1 MGGSAGVMKRH
12 EPTDPLPSRAGSEVA
27 SCSVKM
33 ISDSIYGTESSEE
46 GRAWRV
52 GEGGRFVGK
61 LKCLMQKRVV
71 GATKILS
78 SLDRYYS

>member
-1 MGGSAGVMKRH
+1 MN
-12 EPTDPLPSRAGSEVA
+12 PLAPCPPGPVPGPAQVA

-46 GRAWRV
+46 GRALGV
-52 GEGGRFVGK
+52 GGGGRFVEK